1 MLDRPTS
8 LWNTAVIIWRNRRYV
23 PRCICMN
30 VHGTTSNGKSFPP
43 PRFTIQE
50 NGILTPSYT
59 HIAEEEEEEEE
70 RTVITG
76 FPIYFSIRCALG
88 GSLKGG
94 ESPPF
99 WVLPKHSLF
108 RGGAYFF
115 FFFFLGSSKAS
126 LLLPRLFTYGGG
138 EKFLRVGRLV

>member
-1 MLDRPTS
+1 
-8 LWNTAVIIWRNRRYV
+8 
-23 PRCICMN
+23 MN

-94 ESPPF
+94 ESPLFGSYPNTLYSEEERTSF
-99 WVLPKHSLF
+99 SSSSWVLQRPP
-108 RGGAYFF
+108 
-115 FFFFLGSSKAS
+115 SSS
-126 LLLPRLFTYGGG
+126 RDCLPMAA
-138 EKFLRVGRLV
+138 EKSSSGLAGWYKE